1 MIEATVEATE
11 NLLPQDALTEEVEAK
26 TSDLPEDVKP
36 EDDAKPESDAKPEDK
51 PEPSEADKI
60 KYAMQKRIDKQTAKL
75 AEMERLL
82 AEKEAALLKT
92 QPQPQTDAP
101 REEDYTP
108 EKGGYEQYLKDLGKW
123 EAKQEADEAKRQQAQ
138 AERDAAYQKTM
149 AERKAMFEEKE
160 AEFKKLT
167 PDYDEKVAEV
177 ETSINLLTD
186 KQKSTIEFQVFRDM
200 LFSSD
205 NMPALTYELGKNPD
219 LLDKML
225 TMNPLQIA
233 RQIAR
238 LEIQLESAPKQQ
250 HKPVTAPP
258 TPISSGSK
266 VNKSIEEMS
275 YKELKKKMGL

>member
-1 MIEATVEATE
+1 MTEATVEAD
-11 NLLPQDALTEEVEAK
+11 NLLPQDTSTEVEVK
-26 TSDLPEDVKP
+26 TSDLPVDDKQEDV
-36 EDDAKPESDAKPEDK
+36 AKPEGDAKLEDK
-51 PEPSEADKI
+51 PEPTEAEKI

-82 AEKEAALLKT
+82 AEKEAVLLKS
-92 QPQPQTDAP
+92 QPQQQTDAP
-101 REEDYTP
+101 KEEDFGT
-108 EKGGYEQYLKDLGKW
+108 YEEYLKAQGRW
-123 EAKQEADEAKRQQAQ
+123 EALQEQKEAQQKQAQ
-138 AERDAAYQKTM
+138 ADRDAAYQKTM
-149 AERKAMFEEKE
+149 AERKVMFDEKE
-160 AEFKKLT
+160 TELKKIT

-177 ETSINLLTD
+177 ESSISLLTD
-186 KQKSTIEFQVFRDM
+186 SQKSSTEFQVFRDM

-238 LEIQLESAPKQQ
+238 LELQIENAPKQQ

-258 TPISSGSK
+258 TPISSNSK
-266 VNKSIEEMS
+266 ANKTIEQMS
-275 YKELKKKMGL
+275 YKEIKKQWGI

>member
-1 MIEATVEATE
+1 MTEATVEATD
-11 NLLPQDALTEEVEAK
+11 NLLPEAATTEEVVAQP
-26 TSDLPEDVKP
+26 SDLPEDVKP
-36 EDDAKPESDAKPEDK
+36 EDDAKPEGDAKPEDK
-51 PEPSEADKI
+51 PEPTETEKV
-60 KYAMQKRIDKQTAKL
+60 KYAMQKRIDKQNAKL

-82 AEKEAALLKT
+82 AEKEAVLLKA
-92 QPQPQTDAP
+92 QPQQTDAP
-101 REEDYTP
+101 KEEDFATYD
-108 EKGGYEQYLKDLGKW
+108 EFLKAQGRWEVVQEQKETQQK
-123 EAKQEADEAKRQQAQ
+123 QAQ
-138 AERDAAYQKTM
+138 ADRDAAYQKTM

-160 AEFKKLT
+160 VEFKKLT
-167 PDYDEKVAEV
+167 PDYDEKVSEV
-177 ETSINLLTD
+177 ESSISLLTD
-186 KQKSTIEFQVFRDM
+186 KQKSSTEFQVFRDM

-238 LEIQLESAPKQQ
+238 LELQIENAPKQQ

-266 VNKSIEEMS
+266 VNKSIEQMD
-275 YKELKKKMGL
+275 YKELKKQWKL

>member
-1 MIEATVEATE
+1 MTEATVEATE
-11 NLLPQDALTEEVEAK
+11 NLLPETAPTEEVEVK
-26 TSDLPEDVKP
+26 TSDLPEDVKT
-36 EDDAKPESDAKPEDK
+36 EDDAKPEGDAKEDK
-51 PEPSEADKI
+51 PEPSEAEKV

-82 AEKEAALLKT
+82 AEKEAVLLKA
-92 QPQPQTDAP
+92 QPQQTDAP
-101 REEDYTP
+101 KEEDFAT
-108 EKGGYEQYLKDLGKW
+108 YEEFLKAQGRW
-123 EAKQEADEAKRQQAQ
+123 EVVQEQKTEQQKQAQ
-138 AERDAAYQKTM
+138 ADRDAAYQKTM

-160 AEFKKLT
+160 VEFKKLT
-167 PDYDEKVAEV
+167 PDYDEKVKDV
-177 ETSINLLTD
+177 EESISLLTD
-186 KQKSTIEFQVFRDM
+186 KQKSSTEFQVFRDM

-238 LEIQLESAPKQQ
+238 LELQIENAPKQQ

-266 VNKSIEEMS
+266 VNKSIEQMD
-275 YKELKKKMGL
+275 YKELKKQWKL